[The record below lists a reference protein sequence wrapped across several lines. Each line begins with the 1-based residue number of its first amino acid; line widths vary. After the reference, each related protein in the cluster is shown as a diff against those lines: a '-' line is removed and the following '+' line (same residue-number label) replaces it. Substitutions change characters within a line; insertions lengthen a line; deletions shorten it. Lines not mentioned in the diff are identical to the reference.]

1 MYGLTLSK
9 MKKYKRVIHGF
20 IEIVNES
27 RYLGVS
33 AGLVEACG
41 RESREG
47 EQGQQ
52 GRQLPPPQVLKIL
65 TSVFL
70 S

>member
-20 IEIVNES
+20 IEIVNKS

-33 AGLVEACG
+33 TGLVEACG

-47 EQGQQ
+47 EKGQQ

>member
-1 MYGLTLSK
+1 

-33 AGLVEACG
+33 TGLAEACG
-41 RESREG
+41 GLNRE
-47 EQGQQ
+47 GQQ
-52 GRQLPPPQVLKIL
+52 GQKGRRLAPPQVLKIL

>member
-1 MYGLTLSK
+1 MFLLSIINMYGLTLSK

-33 AGLVEACG
+33 TGLVEACG

-47 EQGQQ
+47 E
-52 GRQLPPPQVLKIL
+52 
-65 TSVFL
+65 
-70 S
+70 